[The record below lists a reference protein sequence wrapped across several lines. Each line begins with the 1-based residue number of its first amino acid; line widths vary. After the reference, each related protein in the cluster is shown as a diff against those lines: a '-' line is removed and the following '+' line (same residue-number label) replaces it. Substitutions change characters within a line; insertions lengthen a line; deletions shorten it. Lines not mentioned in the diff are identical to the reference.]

1 MSQSELLQIR
11 CMLEE
16 KSSQVK
22 VANHI
27 TIKMQALQFGRA
39 IRKLFLSFKKKH
51 QQNRELVDFLYHDKV
66 LLIIE
71 IIP

>member
-16 KSSQVK
+16 KSYQVK

-27 TIKMQALQFGRA
+27 TIKMQALQFRSGDSQIISLLQKETSAKSGVSR
-39 IRKLFLSFKKKH
+39 LS
-51 QQNRELVDFLYHDKV
+51 L
-66 LLIIE
+66 
-71 IIP
+71 P